1 MSLRIISFLGVSPAL
16 GTPERPAKLT
26 TYAFKDENGDEK
38 TYDGYVFPEALR
50 QFCGP
55 DKYDS
60 MLVCVTEKAKAANW
74 SVLEALEDPKIQAV
88 DIPTGNNT
96 AEMWQIFT
104 IITGH
109 IEAEDRVIFDITH
122 GLRSLPFLVF
132 LFAAYLKAAKKVTIE
147 AIYYGALELKSE
159 NNGLAPVI
167 DLSEF
172 VSMIDWVTASTQF
185 VETGDARQ
193 LSKLL
198 NPNSDSSGANKTAAD
213 TLFDVSLATLLCRP
227 LELGIEAE
235 ALAKD
240 LLEAEKQQPNRVV
253 PFEMLRQQVTQ
264 TFSSFVGN
272 LDGDTE
278 AALQAQFRLIEWYH
292 NNNRIIETMTLARE
306 WLLAAV
312 NYKLE
317 GSVDIDNRYTRDDIS
332 DALWEISNNK
342 PLKDFTDYGKKIHKW
357 PERRQLIA
365 VWNQVRTL
373 RNTLDHAGYERRAPN
388 PAKIVQ
394 NADRAIKSLGEL
406 AKCWGLGNS

>member
-1 MSLRIISFLGVSPAL
+1 M
-16 GTPERPAKLT
+16 
-26 TYAFKDENGDEK
+26 GD
-38 TYDGYVFPEALR
+38 
-50 QFCGP
+50 
-55 DKYDS
+55 S
-60 MLVCVTEKAKAANW
+60 
-74 SVLEALEDPKIQAV
+74 
-88 DIPTGNNT
+88 
-96 AEMWQIFT
+96 
-104 IITGH
+104 
-109 IEAEDRVIFDITH
+109 VIFDITH

-132 LFAAYLKAAKKVTIE
+132 LFAAYLKAAKQVTIQ

-198 NPNSDSSGANKTAAD
+198 NPNKDQSGANKKAAD

-227 LELGIEAE
+227 LELGMGAE
-235 ALAKD
+235 ALAQD

-278 AALQAQFRLIEWYH
+278 AALQAQFRLIKWYH
-292 NNNRIIETMTLARE
+292 NNNRIIEAMTLARE

-312 NYKLE
+312 NYKLD
-317 GSVDIDNRYTRDDIS
+317 GTVDIDDRYIRTDIS
-332 DALWEISNNK
+332 EALWEIGQNT
-342 PLKDFTDYGKKIHKW
+342 PPRELTDYGKKIHKW
-357 PERRQLIA
+357 QEKRQLIT
-365 VWNQVRTL
+365 VWNKVRIL

-388 PAKIVQ
+388 SSKIVKDANQ
-394 NADRAIKSLGEL
+394 AIDSLSEL
-406 AKCWGLGNS
+406 AKRWGLAIDS